1 MNQGESST
9 GLFSPPLKR
18 RRGRPPKDPSL
29 KRPSLGY
36 GPSDPDRASPNLLQR
51 PGPAEN
57 PDPAVGQAVTGIV
70 EASLDAG
77 YLLNIRIGNSPAT
90 FRGIVFKP
98 GHYVPVTKENDVA
111 PHLQMIRRND
121 VRVPAGPDGP
131 APLQKRK
138 YTSRRATGPPPP
150 LPTVHPVGER
160 GHVVPV
166 VLQQP
171 MDHNYPNGLQAQ
183 AQSQAQMLDFGNKDV
198 HMVEPLSMLPPDRRQ
213 IFPGGQP
220 HGSHPVPPVQVG
232 GKEDDK
238 GLFGE
243 GENAARSEGME
254 SSDAEIGVSSDSS
267 DSEYENGKEF
277 VKFPLEEGDS
287 GAVTAH
293 ETGNCDERFPNET
306 LQNVSAFSYAPG
318 RMTELLQAV
327 HMKENQVQFAEQPIP
342 GGKIEL
348 RETMN
353 SEVDPKSG
361 SSGP

>member
-29 KRPSLGY
+29 KRPSLGHVH
-36 GPSDPDRASPNLLQR
+36 SDSDRAIQNLPPR
-51 PGPAEN
+51 PGPADN
-57 PDPAVGQAVTGIV
+57 PDPAVGQAVTGVV
-70 EASLDAG
+70 EAALDAG
-77 YLLNIRIGNSPAT
+77 YLLNVRIGNSPAT

-111 PHLQMIRRND
+111 PHLQMIKRND
-121 VRVPAGPDGP
+121 VRVPASTDGP

-150 LPTVHPVGER
+150 LPTIHPVGER

-166 VLQQP
+166 VLKQP
-171 MDHNYPNGLQAQ
+171 MDHNYPNGLPGQV
-183 AQSQAQMLDFGNKDV
+183 LDFGGDKDV

-213 IFPGGQP
+213 IFVGGQP
-220 HGSHPVPPVQVG
+220 QGSHPVPPAQVG
-232 GKEDDK
+232 SKEDEK

-243 GENAARSEGME
+243 GENARSEGLE
-254 SSDAEIGVSSDSS
+254 SSDAEIGGSSDTS
-267 DSEYENGKEF
+267 DSQYENGKEF
-277 VKFPLEEGDS
+277 MKSPLEEGDS
-287 GAVTAH
+287 GAVTTH

-342 GGKIEL
+342 GAKIDL

-353 SEVDPKSG
+353 TEVDPKSG